1 MFMSFTKKLKIK
13 IVVFKKVIEKKTKNF
28 LFALLCSPY
37 KIGSCSA
44 AYVVYVYYRNFGFVS
59 PLELFSLI
67 PVLKFASFFFGF
79 GIFFL
84 VYNQYTI
91 LIGKLDERQRVYC
104 ILIYCIVTVAFSWAT
119 DLWLRSYW
127 VFFMCLSMLAIKHF
141 SKQAS
146 AHTLGKETFLQK
158 FRKDRAVQGEHLKKD
173 FPIFFYLE
181 DNFFFVFLAGLA
193 IVLLPLLQD
202 MLFSN
207 RNFFI
212 LFYFMFFGCWFWFLL
227 VRIYI
232 IAFCNTPT
240 VFKLIST
247 LFEGGRY
254 VVGGTIAGG
263 FVLYNHPDP
272 ISGLSAPQLAS
283 QHYLGGMP
291 LSAIQDVLIKQK
303 VETLLVYFNDP
314 MLNHHCLRRLD
325 NPAVLNLAMIDAVLM
340 AAALPNAN
348 RDHLLAMLLADCAS
362 SSEVR
367 FSDFT
372 GVTNADITRDKI
384 QKKFIILRDGFDAL
398 SPESRKMVTE
408 WLKKHRVN

>member
-1 MFMSFTKKLKIK
+1 MSFTKKLKIK

-193 IVLLPLLQD
+193 IVLLPYYKICC
-202 MLFSN
+202 FPTETS
-207 RNFFI
+207 
-212 LFYFMFFGCWFWFLL
+212 LFY
-227 VRIYI
+227 
-232 IAFCNTPT
+232 
-240 VFKLIST
+240 ST
-247 LFEGGRY
+247 LCFL
-254 VVGGTIAGG
+254 VVGFG
-263 FVLYNHPDP
+263 FYWCVY
-272 ISGLSAPQLAS
+272 
-283 QHYLGGMP
+283 
-291 LSAIQDVLIKQK
+291 
-303 VETLLVYFNDP
+303 TL
-314 MLNHHCLRRLD
+314 
-325 NPAVLNLAMIDAVLM
+325 
-340 AAALPNAN
+340 
-348 RDHLLAMLLADCAS
+348 
-362 SSEVR
+362 
-367 FSDFT
+367 
-372 GVTNADITRDKI
+372 
-384 QKKFIILRDGFDAL
+384 
-398 SPESRKMVTE
+398 
-408 WLKKHRVN
+408 